1 MVIVMDLLLQAGGSG
16 GRGLHDE
23 GEIILLLDGMLGCLW
38 SVGIDECNLRHKI

>member
-1 MVIVMDLLLQAGGSG
+1 MVIVLDLWLQAGGSG

-38 SVGIDECNLRHKI
+38 SAGVDECNVRREI